1 MDRPRLLLVPGLAL
15 SELDWRIKPQL
26 EEWADVASFDAPGV
40 GGEPER
46 GRFDQEVLVE
56 RGLAELERLAW
67 DRLFVVGDEIGATIA
82 LLIAAE
88 RPDAVLGIA
97 LGHPCLSLDRKRER
111 AAVTREMGEALT
123 QVIRTDFRTHARH
136 LTQLTQG
143 AYDDELAERLHGARA
158 AGGGRALHAQPP
170 ARGPTRRRARLS
182 LAQRPAPARRARW
195 LSDVD
200 EGGVP
205 GCRCGPPRRQDDIAS
220 GQAQRE
226 PGACPHPALVLS
238 RRPGGLK
245 TTKIKTAQLLIA
257 RCARSAML
265 CRLSLG
271 LIATVSV
278 NAQRAF
284 ATTTRES
291 RPTRPASAAHATSSR
306 SAAELAACE
315 TPAKS

>member
-136 LTQLTQG
+136 LTQ
-143 AYDDELAERLHGARA
+143 
-158 AGGGRALHAQPP
+158 
-170 ARGPTRRRARLS
+170 
-182 LAQRPAPARRARW
+182 
-195 LSDVD
+195 
-200 EGGVP
+200 
-205 GCRCGPPRRQDDIAS
+205 
-220 GQAQRE
+220 
-226 PGACPHPALVLS
+226 
-238 RRPGGLK
+238 
-245 TTKIKTAQLLIA
+245 
-257 RCARSAML
+257 
-265 CRLSLG
+265 
-271 LIATVSV
+271 
-278 NAQRAF
+278 
-284 ATTTRES
+284 
-291 RPTRPASAAHATSSR
+291 
-306 SAAELAACE
+306 
-315 TPAKS
+315 